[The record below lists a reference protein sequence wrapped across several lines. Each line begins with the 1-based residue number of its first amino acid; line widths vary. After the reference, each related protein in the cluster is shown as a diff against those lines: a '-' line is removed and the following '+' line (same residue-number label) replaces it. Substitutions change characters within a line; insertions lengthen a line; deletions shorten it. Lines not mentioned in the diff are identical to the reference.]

1 MQVETKQ
8 MPKTLA
14 VATPLVPSRKPD
26 YFTAAKRTPQ
36 SSRLI
41 WGVLGGMLVLFTW
54 AYMFKLDEVSTGTG
68 KVIPSSREQ
77 VIQSLEGGILTELKV
92 KEGDLVS
99 AGQVLAQLDRTK
111 TESAVGESS
120 SRARAALAM
129 AARLR
134 AEVDGGELKFPPEVY
149 EDADLVKSE
158 TALYNSRRDGLQK
171 TLKGINDALALVNKE
186 LQMTSRL
193 AEIGAASNVEV
204 LRLQRQAN
212 ELELKATDTRNQY
225 YVKAREDLS
234 RANGEVEAQQ
244 SVTRGRADSL
254 SRLTV
259 TSPVRGIVKDI
270 EVNTVGGVIPPN
282 GRFMI
287 IVPVEDKLLVEARI
301 SPRDVAFLHPGLPAT
316 VKVSA
321 YDYSIYG
328 GLKGQVVNISPDTI
342 QDDVRRDQYYY
353 RVFVRTETDSLK
365 NKDGK
370 TFPIFPGM
378 VATVDIHTGQKSIWD
393 YLTKPLNR
401 AREALRER

>member
-1 MQVETKQ
+1 MQVNSIQ
-8 MPKTLA
+8 LPKPA
-14 VATPLVPSRKPD
+14 EPSKP
-26 YFTAAKRTPQ
+26 AAQDDLFVERQRAPGA
-36 SSRLI
+36 SRLV
-41 WGVLGGMLVLFTW
+41 WGAFVGMLALFAW
-54 AYMFKLDEVSTGTG
+54 AYFFKLDEVSTGTG

-77 VIQSLEGGILTELKV
+77 VIQSLEGGILLQLRV
-92 KEGDLVS
+92 KEGDLVD

-111 TESAVGESS
+111 TESAVGESA
-120 SRARAALAM
+120 SRVRSALAM

-134 AEVDGGELKFPPEVY
+134 AEVDGGELAFPAEVLQ
-149 EDADLVKSE
+149 EPDLVKAE
-158 TALYNSRRDGLQK
+158 TALYKSRREGLQK
-171 TLKGINDALALVNKE
+171 TLNGISEALALVNKE

-193 AEIGAASNVEV
+193 AAAGAASNVEV

-212 ELELKATDTRNQY
+212 ELQLKATDTRNQY
-225 YVKAREDLS
+225 LVKAREDLAK
-234 RANGEVEAQQ
+234 ANSEVEAQQ

-282 GRFMI
+282 GRFMV
-287 IVPVEDKLLVEARI
+287 IVPVEDQLLVEARI
-301 SPRDVAFLHPGLPAT
+301 SPRDVAYIHPGLPAM
-316 VKVSA
+316 VKISA

-342 QDDVRRDQYYY
+342 QDEVRRDQYYY
-353 RVFVRTETDSLK
+353 RVFVRTETDALK

-370 TFPIFPGM
+370 SFSIFPGM
-378 VATVDIHTGQKSIWD
+378 VATVDIHTGSKTVWD